1 MHNTVT
7 GVSLVTHSDA
17 RFVIDAPH
25 QPYYKILTEVSIV
38 MFQFIHYESKGYFIA
53 GSMLSRV
60 NLNYPAFDLVPRS
73 DQFRLL
79 FHDYLSGTQTK
90 KNRR

>member
-1 MHNTVT
+1 MSSFERHLVHNTVT

-25 QPYYKILTEVSIV
+25 QPYCGLNSYYKILTEVSIV

-60 NLNYPAFDLVPRS
+60 NLNYPAFDLVPPI
-73 DQFRLL
+73 
-79 FHDYLSGTQTK
+79 
-90 KNRR
+90 